1 MKIKRSFITQLIAFG
16 LIFSIARVATDEP
29 SAIPFKPADTGA
41 PLNYNLSGDQAVI
54 PERLSGIKMD
64 GQFKRGQKHLITYE
78 RASRH
83 FAQAGRSKLREVTA
97 YNVGDPEQ
105 NWGDPCQSAN
115 GENICAAL
123 DSGLRRCAANFVPF
137 GTLLR
142 IAHYGTCKVTDRM
155 HKRYAD
161 RVDIAMKKDEKKKA
175 LRFGLKRLP
184 VTILGTRDG

>member
-16 LIFSIARVATDEP
+16 LIFSIARVAIDEP
-29 SAIPFKPADTGA
+29 SAIPFKPANTGA

-54 PERLSGIKMD
+54 AERLSGIKKD

-105 NWGDPCQSAN
+105 NWGDPCQSAS

-142 IAHYGTCKVTDRM
+142 IAHYGTCTVTDRM

-184 VTILGTRDG
+184 VTILGSRDG